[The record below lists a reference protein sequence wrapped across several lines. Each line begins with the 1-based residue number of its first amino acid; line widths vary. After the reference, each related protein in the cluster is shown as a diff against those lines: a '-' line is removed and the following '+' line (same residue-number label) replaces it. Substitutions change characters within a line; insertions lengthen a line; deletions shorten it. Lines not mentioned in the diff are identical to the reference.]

1 MHQSEAEQLASCIA
15 CGSEVSPQDRCYTFG
30 SDGQVLCFACATARK
45 GIYDEAHDSW
55 VVAPSV
61 ADLVE
66 PADDRS

>member
-1 MHQSEAEQLASCIA
+1 MHQSEAEQLVPCIA
-15 CGSEVSPQDRCYTFG
+15 CGAEIGPQDRPYTFG
-30 SDGQVLCFACATARK
+30 NDGQMLCFACATARN

-66 PADDRS
+66 PADERS